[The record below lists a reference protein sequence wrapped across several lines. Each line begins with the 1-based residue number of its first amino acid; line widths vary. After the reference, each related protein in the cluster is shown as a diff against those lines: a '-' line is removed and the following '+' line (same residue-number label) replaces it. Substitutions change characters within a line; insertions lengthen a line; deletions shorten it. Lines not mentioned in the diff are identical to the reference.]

1 MAPMIFTSSLAS
13 LSLCSLSPS
22 PCADA
27 MSRARA
33 LRDSPRCV
41 SFSLVRGLRLGW
53 SPIRCRASAS
63 ILRSEPRFPSPRTLR
78 GSRPP
83 RRMWVLSFLHP
94 PISVSGSS
102 PKKPSTPLPHP
113 TKAALCAP
121 WRGLPMSC
129 GLRPLPSSPTLT
141 LSSLPDG
148 VALSEPRSVRADG
161 IPGRSEPG
169 AEEPSTPLGR
179 AAEHARSAAARQ
191 PGPPTASPPPL
202 LSPYRLW
209 VVVDHRLL

>member
-1 MAPMIFTSSLAS
+1 
-13 LSLCSLSPS
+13 
-22 PCADA
+22 

-41 SFSLVRGLRLGW
+41 WFSLVRGLRLGW

-94 PISVSGSS
+94 LISVSGSS

-113 TKAALCAP
+113 TKAALRAP

-129 GLRPLPSSPTLT
+129 GLRPLPYSPTLT

-161 IPGRSEPG
+161 IPGSERHAATATRQRGGG
-169 AEEPSTPLGR
+169 ARRVDRGEESRPSPLGR
-179 AAEHARSAAARQ
+179 AAERARSAAARQ
-191 PGPPTASPPPL
+191 PGPPIPAAAHPRICRPL
-202 LSPYRLW
+202 RSL
-209 VVVDHRLL
+209 

>member
-1 MAPMIFTSSLAS
+1 
-13 LSLCSLSPS
+13 
-22 PCADA
+22 

-33 LRDSPRCV
+33 LRDSPR
-41 SFSLVRGLRLGW
+41 SGAFSLVRGLRLGW
-53 SPIRCRASAS
+53 LPIRCRASAP

-78 GSRPP
+78 GFRPP

-113 TKAALCAP
+113 TKAALRAP

-148 VALSEPRSVRADG
+148 VALSEPRIVRADG
-161 IPGRSEPG
+161 IPGSERHAATATRQRGGG
-169 AEEPSTPLGR
+169 AWRVDRGRGKPSTPLGR

-191 PGPPTASPPPL
+191 PGPPTASPPPR